1 MRLSI
6 VVRAR
11 RAHTQ
16 LAADGIFFVF
26 AAVFGVS
33 RLYVFPKYLVLS
45 VWRTTALSEPSRLFF
60 CGLLCTLLVL
70 HAFW

>member
-1 MRLSI
+1 M
-6 VVRAR
+6 
-11 RAHTQ
+11 
-16 LAADGIFFVF
+16 F
-26 AAVFGVS
+26 AGVFGVA

-70 HAFW
+70 HVFW